1 MESRYRAWLFVG
13 IMFVALGV
21 AFSARSSLGLLM
33 PVFSG
38 ELGWPRESVS
48 AVGALALLVMAAV
61 APLVGSV
68 VDRRGAGIVLMAGL
82 ACVGLG
88 FLWMA
93 RTEALWELVVNFGA
107 VGGVG
112 FGIVATHVVA
122 TSVAAMFSARR
133 GLATGIA
140 TAGATA
146 GQLLVVPALAFLM
159 TEWGWRLG
167 VGAIALVALTLAPL
181 AGMLAGSARHS
192 STQLAGT
199 QLRTPVVGTSLRD
212 LLTNRSFQLL
222 FWSFAICGFSTA
234 GVIETHLLPYAIA
247 CGFLPVLSASAY
259 GLLSAFNMA
268 GMVFAGY
275 LADLCNRRV
284 LLSAI
289 YLLRATTFLLLLHIS
304 GDVRLLFLFAAAFG
318 LVDYATVPITASLVA
333 SHLGLRV
340 MGLSLGLISTGHSLG
355 AAAGAYL
362 GGYLFDRLGSYQEL
376 WLSAGVLAVVAGG
389 IVLMMPDAP
398 EQSEIAPHR

>member
-1 MESRYRAWLFVG
+1 MESAYRAWLFVV
-13 IMFVALGV
+13 IAFVALSI
-21 AFSARSSLGLLM
+21 AFSARSSLGLLI
-33 PVFSG
+33 PVFGG

-68 VDRRGAGIVLMAGL
+68 ADRRGAGIVLMVGL
-82 ACVGLG
+82 ACVGIGL
-88 FLWMA
+88 LWMA
-93 RTEALWELVVNFGA
+93 RTEALWELVVNFGM

-122 TSVAAMFSARR
+122 TAVAPLFTTHR

-140 TAGATA
+140 TAGASA
-146 GQLLVVPALAFLM
+146 GQLLVVPALAVLM
-159 TEWGWRLG
+159 TQWGWRPG
-167 VGAIALVALTLAPL
+167 VNAIAVAALVLAPL
-181 AGMLAGSARHS
+181 VGMLAGKARQS
-192 STQLAGT
+192 GT
-199 QLRTPVVGTSLRD
+199 QLEGHGMPTPGTRTALRAI
-212 LLTNRSFQLL
+212 LPSRSFQLL

-234 GVIETHLLPYAIA
+234 GVIETHLLPYAAA

-259 GLLSAFNMA
+259 GVLSAFNMA
-268 GMVFAGY
+268 GMVLAGY
-275 LADLCNRRV
+275 LADLWNRRV

-289 YLLRATTFLLLLHIS
+289 YLLRAATFLLLLHVS
-304 GDVRLLFLFAAAFG
+304 NDVRLLFLFAAVFG

-340 MGLSLGLISTGHSLG
+340 MGVSLGLISMGHSLG

-362 GGYLFDRLGSYQEL
+362 GGYLFDRLGNYQGL
-376 WLSAGVLAVVAGG
+376 WLFAGVLAVVAGG
-389 IVLMMPDAP
+389 VVLTLPDAP
-398 EQSEIAPHR
+398 VRSGTAAGE